1 MKTDLHPKYNKNIKV
16 TCSCGSQFLVGSTLP
31 EIKTEICSG
40 CHPFYTGKQ
49 KLIDSAGRV
58 DKFMERVK
66 KAQKMQEKMVKKVD
80 NEMDEMFEEPTEE
93 TVETVAN
100 KEEEETK
107 TVESETNKE
116 EEETE
121 TAKKP
126 TAKKAAP
133 KKKTAKK

>member
-1 MKTDLHPKYNKNIKV
+1 MKTDLHPKYNKDIKV
-16 TCSCGSQFLVGSTLP
+16 TCSCGSQFLVGSTMP

-66 KAQKMQEKMVKKVD
+66 KAQKMQEKKVKKVD
-80 NEMDEMFEEPTEE
+80 SELDEMFEEETPVTEE
-93 TVETVAN
+93 KVEEAVVEAEPVIETEAAADT
-100 KEEEETK
+100 EAESEET
-107 TVESETNKE
+107 
-116 EEETE
+116 
-121 TAKKP
+121 AP
-126 TAKKAAP
+126 AKKAAA

>member
-1 MKTDLHPKYNKNIKV
+1 MKTDLHPKYNKNITV
-16 TCSCGSQFLVGSTLP
+16 TCSCGSQFLVGSTMP

-80 NEMDEMFEEPTEE
+80 KELDEMFEEETPATEE
-93 TVETVAN
+93 KAKETVMEAATST
-100 KEEEETK
+100 EVTGETK
-107 TVESETNKE
+107 EP
-116 EEETE
+116 
-121 TAKKP
+121 AKKDA
-126 TAKKAAP
+126 T

>member
-16 TCSCGSQFLVGSTLP
+16 TCSCGSQFLVGSTMP

-66 KAQKMQEKMVKKVD
+66 KAQKMQETKVKKVD
-80 NEMDEMFEEPTEE
+80 NELDEMFEEETPVTEE
-93 TVETVAN
+93 KVVEVEA
-100 KEEEETK
+100 KEEPVMEAAGE
-107 TVESETNKE
+107 
-116 EEETE
+116 
-121 TAKKP
+121 KKVP
-126 TAKKAAP
+126 AKKAAA